1 MRARHRPTW
10 LMNQWSES
18 SPMSER
24 RSCSVLLFGVLVS
37 RPFSYN
43 VVFYIV
49 KMRALKRC
57 NAQNVS
63 NVSLQVS
70 IKTTPRL
77 WLCRF
82 SFIQAIVIQGLMSVC
97 DSYRHLTLDI
107 ACLCSARSAGI
118 MLEERTLTN
127 ATQMLNCAVWL
138 ILSRSWRALA
148 LTYIVTFENFTRDFT

>member
-1 MRARHRPTW
+1 MQARHRPTW

-43 VVFYIV
+43 VIFYIV

-70 IKTTPRL
+70 IITTPRL

-97 DSYRHLTLDI
+97 DSYTDI
-107 ACLCSARSAGI
+107 QPWISHVCVRPDLQELCWRKEHSRMQPKCWIVRCDSSCLEVDE
-118 MLEERTLTN
+118 L
-127 ATQMLNCAVWL
+127 WL
-138 ILSRSWRALA
+138 SP
-148 LTYIVTFENFTRDFT
+148 T